1 MSPVAGFEPWGLQ
14 GIRRIPG
21 YLSRLRTRWREFRSW
36 RRIEFS
42 RGGYLFTAG
51 AFAIGFA
58 AINTGNNLLYLLLGA
73 MLGFIAVSSWLSEQ
87 AIGGISALRRTP
99 RGVTVGNPLRIHY
112 EVRNE
117 RRRAPA
123 FALEIGEEGLSGRG
137 FIPLLRAGG
146 QATARSENRF
156 IRRGVFPLEAIT
168 VSTSFPFGLFRKTR
182 RIRAPGELTV
192 WPRTDRPVA
201 PPNPGGGRNAAGA
214 ALALGPAGAR
224 GEYRGLRGF
233 RPGDDPRDIHW
244 RTTARLGMPVVR
256 EYEQNVTDTV
266 WICLDLRGKPGDL
279 AEDAVETAASL
290 SARAFQA
297 GKRFGFS
304 CTGANIEPGQ
314 GPGQLERVLHTLA
327 RVDFE
332 PLKPRPVP
340 PVDPS
345 HCVLVTIYPGSG
357 SYFGDVVSLR
367 EGSRWPEGTRAREAR
382 LAGARPTTGGK
393 VAL

>member
-1 MSPVAGFEPWGLQ
+1 MSPAGGLELRALQ
-14 GIRRIPG
+14 GIRRVPG
-21 YLSRLRTRWREFRSW
+21 HFRRLRTRWRDFWSW

-87 AIGGISALRRTP
+87 AIGGIGVIRRTP

-123 FALEIGEEGLSGRG
+123 FALEIGEEGLPGRG
-137 FIPLLRAGG
+137 FVPLLRAAGR
-146 QATARSENRF
+146 TTVRSENRF

-182 RIRAPGELTV
+182 RIKAPGELTV

-201 PPNPGGGRNAAGA
+201 APNPGGGRNAAGA
-214 ALALGPAGAR
+214 ASALGPAGAR

-256 EYEQNVTDTV
+256 EYEQNVADTL
-266 WICLDLRGKPGDL
+266 WICLDLRGEPGDL

-304 CTGANIEPGQ
+304 CPTATIEPGQ
-314 GPGQLERVLHTLA
+314 GPGHLERVLHTLA

-332 PLKPRPVP
+332 PLNPRPVP
-340 PVDPS
+340 PVNPNQ
-345 HCVLVTIYPGSG
+345 CVLVTIHPGSG
-357 SYFGDVVSLR
+357 SCFGDVISLR
-367 EGSRWPEGTRAREAR
+367 DGSRWPEGPRARGAR
-382 LAGARPTTGGK
+382 LEGAHPTTGGK